1 MLEGHWLVFPC
12 THLAD
17 TALFRHCD
25 LREHF
30 CSTVHHPHRGF
41 TLAAQL
47 RQPVKLEHCS
57 MSTWTTYEEEGRGHT
72 STLHVHWP
80 TEVLVM
86 A

>member
-1 MLEGHWLVFPC
+1 MVLEGHWLVFPC

-47 RQPVKLEHCS
+47 RQSVKLEHCS
-57 MSTWTTYEEEGRGHT
+57 MGTWTTYEEEGEGSHEHLT
-72 STLHVHWP
+72 CSLTY
-80 TEVLVM
+80 
-86 A
+86 